1 MSILQEVTNEDQ
13 RFLMLL
19 SLVHM
24 SFEGNDSMIKDALYA
39 YGHRISSS
47 DIKEHLLWLEG
58 MGLVELSKVGPYT
71 KAKLTQKGQD
81 VAEGRERVNGVR
93 RPRAGEL

>member
-1 MSILQEVTNEDQ
+1 MSVFNELRNEDQ
-13 RFLMLL
+13 RYLMLL

-24 SFEGNDSMIKDALYA
+24 GFDGNDSMIKDALYA
-39 YGHRISSS
+39 YGHRISTS

-58 MGLVELSKVGPYT
+58 MGLVELSKIGPYT

-81 VAEGRERVNGVR
+81 VAEGREKVSGVR
-93 RPRAGEL
+93 RPKAGEL